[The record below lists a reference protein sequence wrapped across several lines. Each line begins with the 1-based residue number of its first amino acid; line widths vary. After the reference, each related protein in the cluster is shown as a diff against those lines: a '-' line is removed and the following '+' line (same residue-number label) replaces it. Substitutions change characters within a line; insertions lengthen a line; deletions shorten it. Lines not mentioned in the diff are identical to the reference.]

1 MTLRSHLVS
10 AFRPKAGPG
19 GRTPSSEAE
28 PVAAV
33 NHLLGRNKP
42 PHVRLSP
49 ARSCAA
55 ALLIALAAAPP
66 TWAASPDVTVTQ
78 GRIQVLLPSR
88 PAAGYFTME
97 NRGNTPLVLSGASA
111 PDCRSLMLHQST
123 TEGGV
128 ARMAMVASVPVPPH
142 GSVSFTP
149 GGYHLMCM
157 QPSGALLTHTGN
169 ETVTLR
175 FADGDTV
182 SAPFT
187 IQGVGR

>member
-1 MTLRSHLVS
+1 M
-10 AFRPKAGPG
+10 
-19 GRTPSSEAE
+19 
-28 PVAAV
+28 
-33 NHLLGRNKP
+33 
-42 PHVRLSP
+42 
-49 ARSCAA
+49 
-55 ALLIALAAAPP
+55 
-66 TWAASPDVTVTQ
+66 
-78 GRIQVLLPSR
+78 QVLLPSR
-88 PAAGYFTME
+88 PAAGYFTLE

-111 PDCRSLMLHQST
+111 PDCQSLMLHQST

-157 QPSGALLTHTGN
+157 QPSGALLTHTGT

-182 SAPFT
+182 SAPFA
-187 IQGVGR
+187 IQGVGKMRSARGAWPAGRRPAAVGRPRPRIRPGTTST